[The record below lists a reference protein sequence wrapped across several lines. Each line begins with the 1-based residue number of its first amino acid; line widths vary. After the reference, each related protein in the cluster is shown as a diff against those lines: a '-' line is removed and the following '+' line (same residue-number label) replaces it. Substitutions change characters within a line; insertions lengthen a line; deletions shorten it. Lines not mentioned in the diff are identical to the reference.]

1 MRIQKTDV
9 LRLSGYE
16 VSKVQEMQ
24 GKKERKTMNL
34 KIFLI
39 FQVTFSCMLSFMGFF
54 DYNGNLA

>member
-39 FQVTFSCMLSFMGFF
+39 FQVTF
-54 DYNGNLA
+54 

>member
-24 GKKERKTMNL
+24 GEKERKTMNL

-39 FQVTFSCMLSFMGFF
+39 LQVTF
-54 DYNGNLA
+54 